1 MSKKI
6 EILILG
12 TIFIFLFF
20 CAITIGHSWDLEME
34 INKGNER
41 LKYIFF
47 LSSFDNYVSSS
58 RMIGDEFYPG
68 FYTTLVSFVTKIFP
82 KKYEFEIWQLTNSL
96 FSILTVFGIYRIS
109 RTLFNKEVAKIIFI
123 LCILNPIFF
132 GHMAMNPKDVP
143 VAFANVWSTYVF
155 LRYIQNQ
162 NHKEKCKKYILLA
175 GLAIGFG
182 IGIRIP
188 FIITLL
194 PVLLFVLIDIF
205 LLKKIINSDFSFR
218 KFITHFF
225 IVLIIAYL
233 VTISCWPQAHQNIFT
248 APFKI
253 AFSINEF
260 PLFGLPWIMLN
271 GDVFKV
277 TEVPNFYIFI
287 NFFYKTPEYILI
299 CYVIFIYLLISK
311 INFFLSNFN
320 SFLLKIFLSL
330 FIISFPTILLI
341 IFPYKIYD
349 GLRLFLYLIPYFC
362 IIPSLTIYYL
372 IRNLKFLRYK
382 ILLATLVILFVY
394 NIFIFLKLTPY
405 QYTYLNAFS
414 GNFSN
419 AHTKFE
425 NDYWAVS
432 IKELVKKIPLE
443 TNFIKEKKKITLA
456 YCGVPHSLVKKE
468 LKKIPQLQYDVL
480 ELTNPKID
488 YILMT
493 NRLQKVSEENVNT
506 CFNNFVGEDLITV
519 ERHGLVLSALRK
531 IKN

>member
-1 MSKKI
+1 M
-6 EILILG
+6 
-12 TIFIFLFF
+12 
-20 CAITIGHSWDLEME
+20 
-34 INKGNER
+34 
-41 LKYIFF
+41 
-47 LSSFDNYVSSS
+47 
-58 RMIGDEFYPG
+58 
-68 FYTTLVSFVTKIFP
+68 
-82 KKYEFEIWQLTNSL
+82 
-96 FSILTVFGIYRIS
+96 
-109 RTLFNKEVAKIIFI
+109 
-123 LCILNPIFF
+123 
-132 GHMAMNPKDVP
+132 
-143 VAFANVWSTYVF
+143 
-155 LRYIQNQ
+155 
-162 NHKEKCKKYILLA
+162 
-175 GLAIGFG
+175 
-182 IGIRIP
+182 
-188 FIITLL
+188 
-194 PVLLFVLIDIF
+194 
-205 LLKKIINSDFSFR
+205 
-218 KFITHFF
+218 
-225 IVLIIAYL
+225 
-233 VTISCWPQAHQNIFT
+233 
-248 APFKI
+248 
-253 AFSINEF
+253 
-260 PLFGLPWIMLN
+260 
-271 GDVFKV
+271 
-277 TEVPNFYIFI
+277 
-287 NFFYKTPEYILI
+287 
-299 CYVIFIYLLISK
+299 
-311 INFFLSNFN
+311 
-320 SFLLKIFLSL
+320 
-330 FIISFPTILLI
+330 
-341 IFPYKIYD
+341 
-349 GLRLFLYLIPYFC
+349 IPYFC